1 MLTHDCNLACV
12 YCYEKVKSGRQI
24 SLETAKQAIAKSFS
38 LCPSGEELEI
48 SFHGGEPFLAFD
60 LLRNIC
66 EWVWSQAWPVPYIC
80 FTTTNGT
87 LVHGN
92 IRDWVACNRKRLHL
106 GLSLDG
112 TREMHN
118 LNRSGSFD
126 LIDIDFF
133 LANWPDQ
140 PLKMTVSDISLPF
153 LADGIAFL
161 HHKGF
166 RIHANFAFGMDWSDE
181 YKIDELT
188 RQLKSLIQFYLQNPQ
203 YEPCE
208 FLAMHIEAI
217 NSQSNSIA
225 KWCGA
230 GTEMVAVDV
239 DGKEYP
245 CQMFLPMVAGKDI
258 MDGRPVDWSNTSSLS
273 DDACQ
278 ECIISTICPTCY
290 GMNLMARH
298 DPGLR
303 DPYLC
308 ALTKVRAVAC
318 SYFQAQ
324 LLGRNSTVI
333 DTPDKAAAVLR
344 KLRAIEAIQSNIAL
358 RKIPHG

>member
-1 MLTHDCNLACV
+1 MSKSRKRKTLSLMLTHDCNLACV

-140 PLKMTVSDISLPF
+140 PLKMTVSDIL
-153 LADGIAFL
+153 IAFPSGWNCVL
-161 HHKGF
+161 APQRF
-166 RIHANFAFGMDWSDE
+166 SDS
-181 YKIDELT
+181 
-188 RQLKSLIQFYLQNPQ
+188 R
-203 YEPCE
+203 
-208 FLAMHIEAI
+208 
-217 NSQSNSIA
+217 
-225 KWCGA
+225 
-230 GTEMVAVDV
+230 
-239 DGKEYP
+239 
-245 CQMFLPMVAGKDI
+245 
-258 MDGRPVDWSNTSSLS
+258 
-273 DDACQ
+273 
-278 ECIISTICPTCY
+278 
-290 GMNLMARH
+290 
-298 DPGLR
+298 
-303 DPYLC
+303 
-308 ALTKVRAVAC
+308 
-318 SYFQAQ
+318 
-324 LLGRNSTVI
+324 
-333 DTPDKAAAVLR
+333 
-344 KLRAIEAIQSNIAL
+344 
-358 RKIPHG
+358 